1 MNTRILFIWI
11 FLSSLSIKGW
21 AQNIGINAVGSNPD
35 GSAML
40 DVVATDKGLLIPRMT
55 EVQKSA
61 ITNPATS
68 LIIFQ
73 TDGTAGFYFN
83 AGTPGTP
90 SWIRLTSTNDA
101 TSPIELADA
110 DDDTKIQVEET
121 TNDDVIRMDIAGT
134 ERFLF
139 LPGRIDVIG
148 NGFSTFLGRNAGAND
163 DFTNNSN
170 TGIGYNALTAT
181 TTGSN
186 NIAIGA
192 NTLDGAMSNSDNIA
206 IGTDALSGTMGGD
219 RNVALGGLVMTA
231 ASSAYDNVGIGY
243 DALNNIG
250 GGDANVAVGKS
261 ALSSNSLGNFN
272 VAIGVSA
279 GGGATGT
286 GNIFLGFNSGSSET
300 GSGKLYIENSNSS
313 TPLIWGD
320 FANDSLKVYGTLSVG
335 NAFTFPVADGT
346 SNQILKTDGSG
357 ALTWVTQ
364 SYIND
369 IDNDTKIQTE
379 ETADEDIIRFDIKG
393 NERLRIIENSALNIT
408 NSNQAVYIGSASG
421 SSITSGTQNSFLGHE
436 AGANNTSGGGNT
448 FLGYRAGYVNTTTSS
463 NTFIGSLS
471 GDANNSGSENTFLGL
486 QSGSANTS
494 GNQNVFL
501 GKNAGRI
508 NSTGSTNTYIGT
520 GAGDINNGSG
530 NVFIGSNAGATR
542 SAESNRLV
550 IDNSNTMTPL
560 IYGDFA
566 NDSVKV
572 YGTLSIGNA
581 FTLPIADGAFNTVLR
596 TDGAGNLSWVS
607 VSAASSLW
615 NQSGSD
621 INYTAGE
628 VGIGTA
634 TTSSQL
640 DVAGDIETGSANA
653 FYFGDPST
661 DGSWR
666 IVRDGNDLSFERRET
681 GTWTF
686 KMKLNP

>member
-11 FLSSLSIKGW
+11 FLSCLSFKGW
-21 AQNIGINAVGSNPD
+21 TQNISINADGSNPD

-40 DVVATDKGLLIPRMT
+40 DVVATDKGLLIPRLT
-55 EVQKSA
+55 EVQKNA

-90 SWIRLTSTNDA
+90 SWIKLASTEEE
-101 TSPIELADA
+101 PISIADS
-110 DDDTKIQVEET
+110 DDDTKIQVEEDT
-121 TNDDVIRMDIAGT
+121 DEDIIRFDQAGT
-134 ERFLF
+134 EFFRMDS
-139 LPGRIDVIG
+139 GRIELVNTLQNTFIG
-148 NGFSTFLGRNAGAND
+148 ENSGQSNVNFAG
-163 DFTNNSN
+163 TGN
-170 TGIGYNALTAT
+170 TGLGYNTLMNTLVRDNT
-181 TTGSN
+181 
-186 NIAIGA
+186 AIGSQVMEG
-192 NTLDGAMSNSDNIA
+192 NTNGRENVA
-206 IGTDALSGTMGGD
+206 IGRQALQSGLLGD
-219 RNVALGGLVMTA
+219 G
-231 ASSAYDNVGIGY
+231 NVGIGMR
-243 DALNNIG
+243 ALNQNAG
-250 GGDANVAVGKS
+250 QK
-261 ALSSNSLGNFN
+261 N
-272 VAIGVSA
+272 VAIGRDVLRFNTSGSFNTIVGQEA
-279 GGGATGT
+279 GN
-286 GNIFLGFNSGSSET
+286 GNISGSSNVFLGYQAGFNET
-300 GSGKLYIENSNSS
+300 GSNKLYIDNTNTT
-313 TPLIWGD
+313 TPLIYGD
-320 FANDSLKVYGTLSVG
+320 FANDSLKVYGTLSIG
-335 NAFTFPVADGT
+335 NGFTFPVADGT
-346 SNQILKTDGSG
+346 ANQILKTDGSG
-357 ALTWVTQ
+357 AVTWVTQ

-530 NVFIGSNAGATR
+530 NIFIGSNAGATR

>member
-40 DVVATDKGLLIPRMT
+40 DVVATDKGLLIPRMS
-55 EVQKSA
+55 EAQKNA
-61 ITNPATS
+61 IANPATS

-73 TDGTAGFYFN
+73 TDGTTGFYFN

-90 SWIRLTSTNDA
+90 SWIRLTSTDDITA
-101 TSPIELADA
+101 PTMITDA
-110 DDDTKIQVEET
+110 DNDTKVQVEE
-121 TNDDVIRMDIAGT
+121 NGDEDIIRFDQAGT
-134 ERFLF
+134 EFFRMDS
-139 LPGRIDVIG
+139 GRIEVINPNRAIVIG
-148 NGFSTFLGRNAGAND
+148 QDAGNNLVRSVGGLNNIAIGNLSNRNGTGRDNV
-163 DFTNNSN
+163 T
-170 TGIGYNALTAT
+170 IGYNALQSSTTSNENVAIGTRTLEDITSGGGNTGIGTAAARDF
-181 TTGSN
+181 TTGSR
-186 NIAIGA
+186 
-192 NTLDGAMSNSDNIA
+192 NT
-206 IGTDALSGTMGGD
+206 
-219 RNVALGGLVMTA
+219 
-231 ASSAYDNVGIGY
+231 GIGKGS
-243 DALNNIG
+243 LQNNTAG
-250 GGDANVAVGKS
+250 SDNVAVGNL
-261 ALSSNSLGNFN
+261 A
-272 VAIGVSA
+272 
-279 GGGATGT
+279 GATTSGSNNVFIGAEAGT
-286 GNIFLGFNSGSSET
+286 GYT
-300 GSGKLYIENSNSS
+300 GSDALFIENSNSN
-313 TPLIWGD
+313 TPLIYGD
-320 FANDSLKVYGTLSVG
+320 FANDSLKVYGTLSIG
-335 NAFTFPVADGT
+335 NGFTFPVADGT
-346 SNQILKTDGSG
+346 ANQILKTDGSG
-357 ALTWVTQ
+357 AVTWVTQ

-530 NVFIGSNAGATR
+530 NIFIGSNAGATR